1 MIDGM
6 KIILERMKTHP
17 EEFVSDLGLSS
28 RWENLVHMN
37 NDVLTN
43 EEKKAFNDAIHEL
56 RRQRF
61 TARVL
66 EVLMEEPTQLDP
78 DTYTIKTAGRY
89 AFNSPTT
96 TANAIRLGQETLD
109 EDTITHM
116 KEHLKQLK
124 IAGKI

>member
-17 EEFVSDLGLSS
+17 EEFENDLGLSS
-28 RWENLVHMN
+28 RWENLVQMYN
-37 NDVLTN
+37 RILTE
-43 EEKKAFNDAIHEL
+43 EEKKAFEDAMHEL

-66 EVLMEEPTQLDP
+66 EVLMEEPLKIDP
-78 DTYTIKTAGRY
+78 NTYTINTAGRY
-89 AFNSPTT
+89 AINSPTT
-96 TANAIRLGQETLD
+96 TANAIRLGQEIVD
-109 EDTITHM
+109 EDMVKHM

-124 IAGKI
+124 MAGKI